1 MKRHEQSGVSLKHTF
16 VVAFSLMLGGIL
28 IWVIQLARS
37 GDPIGYIILTGL
49 GVILVLPV
57 VGLVLYM
64 LMGAVSKLQQSQGA
78 HLDDVK
84 TIYETQRVLR
94 AQNQELARLLLQM
107 QNNPALRHSAG
118 QALLSGQVSATSVPL
133 APGQVITPE
142 GFVIDGAAF
151 DTLTDEESLSIP
163 ASGRGPSD

>member
-1 MKRHEQSGVSLKHTF
+1 MKRHEQSRVNVKHTF
-16 VVAFSLMLGGIL
+16 AFAFALMLGGIL
-28 IWVIQLARS
+28 IWIIQLARG
-37 GDPIGYIILTGL
+37 GDPIGYVILTGL

-64 LMGAVSKLQQSQGA
+64 LIEAISKLQQSQVT

-107 QNNPALRHSAG
+107 QNNPVLLPG
-118 QALLSGQVSATSVPL
+118 QTCTERSRNIGSQETPSPVSL

-151 DTLTDEESLSIP
+151 DTLTDEKN
-163 ASGRGPSD
+163 G

>member
-1 MKRHEQSGVSLKHTF
+1 MNRDEQSYISLKHTF
-16 VVAFSLMLGGIL
+16 VFAFSLVLGGVL
-28 IWVIQLARS
+28 IWIIQLARG
-37 GDPIGYIILTGL
+37 GDPIGYVILTGL

-64 LMGAVSKLQQSQGA
+64 LIGAISKLQQNQVT

-94 AQNQELARLLLQM
+94 AQNQELARLLLQI
-107 QNNPALRHSAG
+107 QNNPALRLGSG
-118 QALLSGQVSATSVPL
+118 QAHNSEQTLLPGQVSSTPVPL
-133 APGQVITPE
+133 GPGQMITPE

-151 DTLTDEESLSIP
+151 DTLTDQEN
-163 ASGRGPSD
+163 G

>member
-1 MKRHEQSGVSLKHTF
+1 MKQQEPVRVSLKHTLGF
-16 VVAFSLMLGGIL
+16 ALALVLGGIL
-28 IWVIQLARS
+28 IWIIQLAR
-37 GDPIGYIILTGL
+37 GGEPIGYVILTGL

-57 VGLVLYM
+57 VGLVLY
-64 LMGAVSKLQQSQGA
+64 LLIGAIGKLRRGQSS
-78 HLDDVK
+78 DDVK

-107 QNNPALRHSAG
+107 QNNPALRDG
-118 QALLSGQVSATSVPL
+118 PEQALVPAQEGHSTPLL

-151 DTLTDEESLSIP
+151 DILTDEDKS
-163 ASGRGPSD
+163 